1 MTNQQFPGQPDPNQP
16 QGAQYSQEPPI
27 PPTAPAQKPKKPWFK
42 RVWVW
47 VVAAVLVIA
56 IAVNMG
62 DSEETATDSAETT
75 TASTTEESSAETE
88 AEATGEPEPAEE
100 PAAEQEQLTLDEG
113 WELDK
118 SNQFMAMVNGYV
130 SNNGEAITNYVQIT
144 FDVLD
149 AEGANLGTCLAN
161 TNTIDAGGKWK
172 FEAICDGEPDEIADV
187 RFKEITGF

>member
-1 MTNQQFPGQPDPNQP
+1 MTQFPGQSDPNQS
-16 QGAQYSQEPPI
+16 QGQFSQQPPI
-27 PPTAPAQKPKKPWFK
+27 PPTAKPKKPWFK

-47 VVAAVLVIA
+47 VVAGVLI
-56 IAVNMG
+56 IAVAANLGGNG
-62 DSEETATDSAETT
+62 DSDSESTDAVSATQSASAEE
-75 TASTTEESSAETE
+75 AESATEEA
-88 AEATGEPEPAEE
+88 EPEPAE
-100 PAAEQEQLTLDEG
+100 EQEQLTLDEG
-113 WELDK
+113 WELDT
-118 SNQFMAMVNGYV
+118 SNQFMATINGYV

-172 FEAICDGEPDEIADV
+172 FEAICDGEVDEIADV